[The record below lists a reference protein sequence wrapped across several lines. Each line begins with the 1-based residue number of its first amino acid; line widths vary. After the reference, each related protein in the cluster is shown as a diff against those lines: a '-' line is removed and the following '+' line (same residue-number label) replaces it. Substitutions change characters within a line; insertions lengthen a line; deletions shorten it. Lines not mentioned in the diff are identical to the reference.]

1 MQLDNIAKYEVTN
14 KIMVELNGSKYERQT
29 SSDYSLNIFGFFHD
43 MLSLNLT
50 LPMSKNYL
58 NWTLKT
64 NDILSVNTR

>member
-1 MQLDNIAKYEVTN
+1 MAD
-14 KIMVELNGSKYERQT
+14 LNCSKYDLQT

-43 MLSLNLT
+43 ILSLNLT
-50 LPMSKNYL
+50 LSMSKNYL